1 MKVKIKNYATFF
13 GPYQFM
19 DWLFWPIGKQG
30 LFGNREYPEWHDTL
44 SERYADSWL
53 GTSHTWL
60 AEKWTEYWGARL
72 VSIKL
77 DPWDTWNMDA
87 TLAMI
92 TAPMLKQLKETKH
105 GAPLVDDEDVPE
117 HLRSTAAPPK
127 KDEWDIDN
135 NHFLRWDWVMDEMIF
150 AFEKIAEDNW
160 QSEFYSGE
168 VTFEATFD
176 ESSDVKDTFKVD
188 LEGIKKVRDRIDNGT
203 RLFGK
208 YYSGLWD

>member
-1 MKVKIKNYATFF
+1 MKVKIGDYIPWYTTTRLERKYFKLRF
-13 GPYQFM
+13 
-19 DWLFWPIGKQG
+19 
-30 LFGNREYPEWHDTL
+30 NREDYEVKESEYTRFDRVVLRFFEFAQDTL
-44 SERYADSWL
+44 NATINKILNKRER
-53 GTSHTWL
+53 
-60 AEKWTEYWGARL
+60 K
-72 VSIKL
+72 VKIKL
-77 DPWDTWNMDA
+77 DPWDSWNADN
-87 TLAMI
+87 TLAI
-92 TAPMLKQLKETKH
+92 IIAPLLKQLKETKH

-160 QSEFYSGE
+160 ESEFYSGE
-168 VTFEATFD
+168 VTFD

>member
-1 MKVKIKNYATFF
+1 MKVKIGDYIPWYTTTRLERKYFKLRF
-13 GPYQFM
+13 
-19 DWLFWPIGKQG
+19 
-30 LFGNREYPEWHDTL
+30 NREDYEVKE
-44 SERYADSWL
+44 SEYTRFDRVVLRFLEFVQDILNATINKIL
-53 GTSHTWL
+53 NKI
-60 AEKWTEYWGARL
+60 ERK
-72 VSIKL
+72 VKIKL
-77 DPWDTWNMDA
+77 DPWDSWNADN
-87 TLAMI
+87 TLAI
-92 TAPMLKQLKETKH
+92 IIAPLLKQLKETKH

-160 QSEFYSGE
+160 ESEFYSGE
-168 VTFEATFD
+168 VTFD
-176 ESSDVKDTFKVD
+176 ESTDVKDTFKVD
-188 LEGIKKVRDRIDNGT
+188 LEGIKKVSDRIDNGT